1 MTKQKSTKESADKA
15 KRTPSKSPQKQVQK
29 RKAAEED
36 FAQPNPV
43 IGGGGHDGGDQDGD
57 DFVEP
62 VVEANSATVAKKS
75 GRGNSNSQNSN
86 TKKKNLASS
95 QQSHTSQQ
103 SNGKKLDMDIDHE
116 AQKIE
121 SLGNSNNEINAQNGE
136 EVDFKEGDN

>member
-1 MTKQKSTKESADKA
+1 
-15 KRTPSKSPQKQVQK
+15 
-29 RKAAEED
+29 
-36 FAQPNPV
+36 V

-95 QQSHTSQQ
+95 QQSHTSQ
-103 SNGKKLDMDIDHE
+103 
-116 AQKIE
+116 
-121 SLGNSNNEINAQNGE
+121 
-136 EVDFKEGDN
+136 